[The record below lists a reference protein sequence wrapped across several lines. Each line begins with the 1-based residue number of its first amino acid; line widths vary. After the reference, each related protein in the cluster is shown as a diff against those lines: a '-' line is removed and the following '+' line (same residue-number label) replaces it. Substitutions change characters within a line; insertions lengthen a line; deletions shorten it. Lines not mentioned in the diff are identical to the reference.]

1 MAAFL
6 RLVTGSPGNNT
17 SPPVHDDDVVY
28 PLHMLDDTKTLR
40 NIVVAWT
47 LRFDDVLDV
56 EKLHHSLS
64 RLLEIDDWRMLGG
77 RLRLKVTSSPIDPCK
92 SMAADCSQTGQWKAR
107 GTRPS
112 DIHRGPARGVL
123 HSRNVSNFH

>member
-6 RLVTGSPGNNT
+6 RRITGSPANQS

-28 PLHMLDDTKTLR
+28 PLHMLDDSKTLR

-56 EKLHHSLS
+56 EKLYNSLS
-64 RLLEIDDWRMLGG
+64 RLLEIGDWRMIGG
-77 RLRLKVTSSPIDPCK
+77 RLRLRVTFASC
-92 SMAADCSQTGQWKAR
+92 MLFENG
-107 GTRPS
+107 
-112 DIHRGPARGVL
+112 
-123 HSRNVSNFH
+123 N